1 MASFWIAG
9 FPSFSVF
16 FASATSA
23 SKVASAFCASP
34 IMLRS
39 CFSVVRDTSQP
50 SPRLPTIQS
59 LGVRA
64 SLKNT
69 SLKSAAPVIWRSGRT
84 SMPGCFIDRSRYEMP
99 PCFCASGSVRH
110 RQNM

>member
-1 MASFWIAG
+1 
-9 FPSFSVF
+9 
-16 FASATSA
+16 
-23 SKVASAFCASP
+23 
-34 IMLRS
+34 MLRS
-39 CFSVVRDTSQP
+39 CFRVVRETIQP

-59 LGVRA
+59 FGVRA
-64 SLKNT
+64 SVKNT

-84 SMPGCFIDRSRYEMP
+84 STPGCFIESSRYEMP